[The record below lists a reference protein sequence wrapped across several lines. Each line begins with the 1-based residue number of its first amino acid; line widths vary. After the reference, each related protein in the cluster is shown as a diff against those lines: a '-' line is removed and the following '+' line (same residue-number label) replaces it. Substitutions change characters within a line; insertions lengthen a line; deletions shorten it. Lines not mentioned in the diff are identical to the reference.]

1 MASINKPV
9 YFNVETEKDLLKY
22 ADSLGKRQFSQW
34 VKEKLRQDMIRKG
47 SKEIVVQEVK
57 IEADAIREDEIK
69 QKLTTQERS
78 QLESKKS
85 LVWNFKK

>member
-1 MASINKPV
+1 M